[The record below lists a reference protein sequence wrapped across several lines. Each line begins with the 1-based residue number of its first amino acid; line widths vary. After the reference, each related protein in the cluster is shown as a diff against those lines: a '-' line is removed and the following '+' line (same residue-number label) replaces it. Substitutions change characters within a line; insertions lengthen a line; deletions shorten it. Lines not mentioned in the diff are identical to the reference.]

1 MKRNLGSRKATRC
14 LIAIR
19 SSRGSCTCD
28 PSLYPPL
35 LERSPGGLCAAC
47 SLAGH
52 SAQSISVP
60 PFRIERKNE
69 LGTSSRKIWLLFIIC
84 SQQRRHMFSFINI
97 SAHIFP
103 FLSNYIRHIY
113 FHIQMRQQLYLSMP
127 LATTWA
133 QISSELFRY

>member
-1 MKRNLGSRKATRC
+1 MKKNLGSRKATRC

-35 LERSPGGLCAAC
+35 LERSPGGRCAAC

-103 FLSNYIRHIY
+103 FFVKLYKTYLFSYSNE
-113 FHIQMRQQLYLSMP
+113 
-127 LATTWA
+127 ATTLPFDA
-133 QISSELFRY
+133 AGDNLGTDKF